1 MRDAVRD
8 HKPWDIIISSPMIRC
23 AAFAEELANRHQL
36 KLEFDERIKEI
47 GWGDWEGKAP
57 AELNA
62 NDPQTVAR
70 ALNEPHVHR
79 PANAESLHDFRQR
92 VTSAWQDIILTHN
105 KKHVLVVAHAGVIR
119 AVLTHILN
127 TPVENMFR
135 IHVPNASITRIQIEN
150 TLGIPFAK
158 LIFHGGKL

>member
-1 MRDAVRD
+1 MREAVSD

-23 AAFAEELANRHQL
+23 AAFAEELANRHQIT
-36 KLEFDERIKEI
+36 LEYDERIKEI

-62 NDPQTVAR
+62 TDPQTVAR
-70 ALNEPHVHR
+70 ALNEPHIHR
-79 PANAESLHDFRQR
+79 PANAETIYDFLQR
-92 VTSAWQDIILTHN
+92 ITSAWQDIIKTHRD
-105 KKHVLVVAHAGVIR
+105 KHILIVAHAGVIR

-135 IHVPNASITRIQIEN
+135 IHVHNASITRIHVEN
-150 TLGIPFAK
+150 TLGNPFPK
-158 LIFHGGKL
+158 LMFHGGKL